1 MTDDAAVILQLALQ
15 PSPAAAAAV
24 IASTPAAQ
32 CKRLALALGA
42 SARAA
47 RSRTRAEE
55 WLAQQSAWARKYRAL
70 HDKFRVAC
78 IRSAS
83 ARQPAHVS
91 QRCRR
96 CCTRRNLLARRQ
108 FNQVTAS
115 AASRALASSFCK
127 SGIAGVLRPCQ

>member
-32 CKRLALALGA
+32 CKRLARALGA

-47 RSRTRAEE
+47 SSRTRAEE

-83 ARQPAHVS
+83 ARQPALPPLLHAS
-91 QRCRR
+91 QL
-96 CCTRRNLLARRQ
+96 TRAQAVPSWDCL
-108 FNQVTAS
+108 
-115 AASRALASSFCK
+115 C
-127 SGIAGVLRPCQ
+127 G